1 MCTRR
6 LTTWAAVVALTLGLS
21 ACGGASRTGTSFCR
35 QLARELPAIAQRMLT
50 SKEVNAM
57 VDRYE
62 RLLERSPLTIEKDMA
77 VITDLLQ
84 QAAKLNTNNPDEV
97 QALADASY
105 AANQSALQVR
115 DWVKSTC
122 AVDISSGLN
131 IDPPRVATTT
141 IPTTTVPKTTVPVT
155 TVPAAPPATTVPI
168 VAPVATTVAP

>member
-6 LTTWAAVVALTLGLS
+6 LTTWATVVALTLGLS

-35 QLARELPAIAQRMLT
+35 QLAQELPAIAQRMQT

-57 VDRYE
+57 VDRYQ

-84 QAAKLNTNNPDEV
+84 QAAKLNTNNPEEV
-97 QALADASY
+97 QALADATY

-131 IDPPRVATTT
+131 IEPPRVATTT
-141 IPTTTVPKTTVPVT
+141 IPTTVPAT
-155 TVPAAPPATTVPI
+155 TVPAAPV
-168 VAPVATTVAP
+168 PVATTVAP

>member
-1 MCTRR
+1 M
-6 LTTWAAVVALTLGLS
+6 
-21 ACGGASRTGTSFCR
+21 
-35 QLARELPAIAQRMLT
+35 QT
-50 SKEVNAM
+50 SKEVSAM

-62 RLLERSPLTIEKDMA
+62 RLLERAPLTIEKDMA

-84 QAAKLNTNNPDEV
+84 QAAKLNANNPEEI

-131 IDPPRVATTT
+131 IEPPRVATTT
-141 IPTTTVPKTTVPVT
+141 IPTTVAPATTVPVT
-155 TVPAAPPATTVPI
+155 TIPAAPPAPTVPAP
-168 VAPVATTVAP
+168 VPVATTVTP

>member
-1 MCTRR
+1 
-6 LTTWAAVVALTLGLS
+6 LS
-21 ACGGASRTGTSFCR
+21 
-35 QLARELPAIAQRMLT
+35 QELPAIAQRMQT

-57 VDRYE
+57 VDRYQ

-84 QAAKLNTNNPDEV
+84 QAAKLNTNNPEEV
-97 QALADASY
+97 QALADATY

-131 IDPPRVATTT
+131 IEPPRVATTT
-141 IPTTTVPKTTVPVT
+141 IPTTTAPAT
-155 TVPAAPPATTVPI
+155 TVPAAPV
-168 VAPVATTVAP
+168 PVATTVAP